1 MRTRQRLSPSLIA
14 FTFLL
19 LLATAVASPAGAQD
33 AALAIS
39 WDHPAN
45 GASMCT
51 SALATGWVV
60 VGGSGTRTGTLTID
74 GVKVLDHDAGPG
86 PDKNEGSYFWDASA
100 QAPGPH
106 TFVVTISDA
115 TGATSSDT
123 LTIDLANPNPVI
135 TSPASGATVSG
146 TVAVAVSSDDKC
158 ASHDFTV
165 LVDGVVVGSVSAGA
179 AMTATIQWD
188 TGTWSD
194 GAHELAAQVTGNG
207 VTNTTTIP
215 VTVQNTGGDT
225 TAPTVAITSPSSGT
239 WIGNNVQLRASAT
252 DNVRVATIQL
262 WGNGAVL
269 GTIPCS
275 TASCAGAV
283 RWRTG
288 ALSRAAYEVQALATD
303 VAGNTRTSA
312 KVVLYKDATSPIVP
326 SGAPADTSG
335 GTPPPAPAL
344 SAYFSSP
351 INGATLS
358 GTVEIAM
365 AASNAQGTPT
375 QFVLKLD
382 GGATLSSQSV
392 SGSAASFVWNSATAA
407 DGSHT
412 LNLTVTGSTG
422 RTATAAVSITV
433 ANGGTPPPTG
443 GDTTAPTVAI
453 TNPQNGDWTG
463 NSIDVTATAT
473 DNARLA
479 TLKFFGN
486 GTQFAQVSCG
496 NAKTC
501 SATEWWITGSLPSGK
516 HTITVVATDTAGNQ
530 TTSAPVVINK

>member
-1 MRTRQRLSPSLIA
+1 MRPRERTLSSFIA

-19 LLATAVASPAGAQD
+19 LLATSVAGPAGAQD
-33 AALAIS
+33 AGLGIS
-39 WDHPAN
+39 WDHPAD

-51 SALATGWVV
+51 AALATGWVV
-60 VGGSGTRTGTLTID
+60 VGGSGARTGTLTID
-74 GVKVLDHDAGPG
+74 GVTVLDHDAGPG
-86 PDKNEGSYFWDASA
+86 PDKKEGSYFWDASA
-100 QAPGPH
+100 QAPGTH
-106 TFVVTISDA
+106 TFVVTVADA
-115 TGATSSDT
+115 AGATSSDT
-123 LTIDLANPNPVI
+123 LTIHLANPAPVI

-146 TVAVAVSSDDKC
+146 TVAVAVSSDDTC

-179 AMTATIQWD
+179 AMTATLEWN

-194 GAHELAAQVTGNG
+194 GAHQLTAQVIGNG

-215 VTVQNTGGDT
+215 VTVQNDGGDS
-225 TAPTVAITSPSSGT
+225 TAPAVAITSPTSGT

-252 DNVRVATIQL
+252 DNVKLATIQL

-275 TASCAGAV
+275 TATCAGAV
-283 RWRTG
+283 RWHTNTL
-288 ALSRAAYEVQALATD
+288 ARAAYEVQAVATD
-303 VAGNTRTSA
+303 AAGNARTSA
-312 KVVLYKDATSPIVP
+312 KIVLYKGATSPVVP
-326 SGAPADTSG
+326 SGAPTSP
-335 GTPPPAPAL
+335 TTSPPSPAL
-344 SAYFSSP
+344 TAYFSSP
-351 INGATLS
+351 VDGATIS

-365 AASNAQGTPT
+365 AAGNAQGTPT
-375 QFVLKLD
+375 QFVLELD
-382 GGATLSSQSV
+382 GGTTLSSQGV

-407 DGSHT
+407 DGAHT
-412 LNLTVTGSTG
+412 LNLMVTDSTG
-422 RTATAAVSITV
+422 RTATASVGVTVS
-433 ANGGTPPPTG
+433 NGGTPPPTG

-453 TNPQNGDWTG
+453 TSPQNGDWTG
-463 NSIDVTATAT
+463 NSIDVTATAS
-473 DNARLA
+473 DAVGLA